1 MKKVD
6 EEQISL
12 FSMIYDEFKI
22 TKPIRLIELFAG
34 YGSQSLA
41 LKYLNVNFEHWK
53 IAEWAVKSIIA
64 YKDLH
69 FSEDNQDYSKDLNF
83 EEIAN
88 HLNDLGISM
97 DYNEPMNLKQ
107 IKSMGENKCRMVFN
121 DIKASNN
128 LVNISKVKGGDLNI
142 VDSDK
147 FQYIMTYSYP
157 C

>member
-1 MKKVD
+1 
-6 EEQISL
+6 
-12 FSMIYDEFKI
+12 
-22 TKPIRLIELFAG
+22 
-34 YGSQSLA
+34 
-41 LKYLNVNFEHWK
+41 
-53 IAEWAVKSIIA
+53 
-64 YKDLH
+64 
-69 FSEDNQDYSKDLNF
+69 
-83 EEIAN
+83 
-88 HLNDLGISM
+88 M
-97 DYNEPMNLKQ
+97 DYNSPMNLKQ